1 MGVRRGR
8 VTKNFGGAGAP
19 PPLKGFVSDLLEIFL
34 SHTYFTTPNLVALAQ
49 TARAYMR

>member
-19 PPLKGFVSDLLEIFL
+19 PPLKGFVSDL
-34 SHTYFTTPNLVALAQ
+34 VALDQ
-49 TARAYMR
+49 TVWAYGEGGPQILEVLGPLPF